1 MRAAVSLVSAGAL
14 LLLSTLSLGAH
25 DFSKNPV
32 TWNREMSRLVY
43 DRCASCHRE
52 GGTSF
57 SLMMYRDAQ
66 PRAIAIRDA
75 VLARKMPPWGAVK
88 GFGDFRND
96 QGLTQEQVEL
106 VAGWVEGG
114 MTKGNNPNALPPA
127 PKFAPQPPF
136 QAPADKVRV
145 SGPFTLRQ
153 AMTLDGVLPDSVPDG
168 RSMQITAVLPSG
180 AVQPLVW
187 LYEYRNTYRH
197 PFLFRKPLDLPA
209 GTSIRGVQPPA
220 SIFLLPVNQSRVGRE
235 RTRE

>member
-1 MRAAVSLVSAGAL
+1 MRTAVSLVSAGAL
-14 LLLSTLSLGAH
+14 LLWSALSLGAH
-25 DFSKNPV
+25 DFSKSPV
-32 TWNREMSRLVY
+32 TLNREMSRLVY

-52 GGTSF
+52 GCTSF

-127 PKFAPQPPF
+127 PKFVPQPPF
-136 QAPADKVRV
+136 QTPADKVRV
-145 SGPFTLRQ
+145 SGPFTLRH
-153 AMTLDGVLPDSVPDG
+153 TV
-168 RSMQITAVLPSG
+168 
-180 AVQPLVW
+180 
-187 LYEYRNTYRH
+187 
-197 PFLFRKPLDLPA
+197 
-209 GTSIRGVQPPA
+209 
-220 SIFLLPVNQSRVGRE
+220 
-235 RTRE
+235 

>member
-1 MRAAVSLVSAGAL
+1 MRTVASVVAAGTL
-14 LLLSTLSLGAH
+14 LLLSALSLGAH

-57 SLMMYRDAQ
+57 SLMTYHDAQ
-66 PRAIAIRDA
+66 PRAIAIREA
-75 VLARKMPPWGAVK
+75 VLSRRMPPWGAVK

-114 MTKGNNPNALPPA
+114 MSKGNNPNALPPP
-127 PKFAPQPPF
+127 PKFVPLPTL

-145 SGPFTLRQ
+145 SGPVTLRQ

-168 RSMQITAVLPSG
+168 SSMQITAVLPSG

-187 LYEYRNTYRH
+187 LYEYRNKYRH

-209 GTSIRGVQPPA
+209 GTTIRGVRPPA
-220 SIFLLPVNQSRVGRE
+220 SIFLLPVNSDGE
-235 RTRE
+235 R

>member
-1 MRAAVSLVSAGAL
+1 MRTVAGVVAAGTV
-14 LLLSTLSLGAH
+14 LLLSALSLGAH

-32 TWNREMSRLVY
+32 TWNREMSRLVF

-57 SLMMYRDAQ
+57 SLMTYRDAQ
-66 PRAIAIRDA
+66 PRAIAIREA
-75 VLARKMPPWGAVK
+75 VLSRRMPPWGAVK

-114 MTKGNNPNALPPA
+114 MSKGNNPNALPPE
-127 PKFAPQPPF
+127 PKFKPEPPYR
-136 QAPADKVRV
+136 APADKVRV

-153 AMTLDGVLPDSVPDG
+153 SMTLDGVLPDQVPAG
-168 RSMQITAVLPSG
+168 SSLQITAVLPTG
-180 AVQPLVW
+180 GVQPMVW
-187 LYEYRNTYRH
+187 LYQYRNTYQH

-209 GTSIRGVQPPA
+209 GTTIRGVQPPA
-220 SIFLLPVNQSRVGRE
+220 SIFLLPFDGE
-235 RTRE
+235 R